1 MAEKR
6 MFAKGII
13 DSDMF
18 LDMPPTSQNLYFHL
32 GMRADDEGFINNAK
46 RIMRDVRASESDM
59 RTLIQNQYIIPF
71 DSGVIV
77 ITHWRLHNWIR
88 KERIHPTS
96 CEAEKALLE
105 MDGTGKYKLKNSDVS
120 QLSDMCQSNVSQT
133 SANCQPSIDKS
144 SIDKFSTSSSS
155 SSNARARAY
164 HHDHDDMKP
173 IFLFYEENFSTISS
187 YVAEILTGLVADF
200 SSEWVMQAMKTCAK
214 AGRQKCNIKYLEG
227 VLKGWKAD
235 GYSKPWEQSVR
246 KKGSEKHGLHGDAGE
261 EKSEYAAYFDGD
273 T

>member
-46 RIMRDVRASESDM
+46 RIMRDVRASDSDM

-105 MDGTGKYKLKNSDVS
+105 MDGTGKYRLKNSDVS
-120 QLSDMCQSNVSQT
+120 QLSDTCQTNVSQVSDVRQT
-133 SANCQPSIDKS
+133 NVSQVPDKCQLSIDKN
-144 SIDKFSTSSSS
+144 SIDKNSSSI
-155 SSNARARAY
+155 ARVRAY
-164 HHDHDDMKP
+164 HDNDEMSS
-173 IFLFYEENFSTISS
+173 IFHFYEENFSTISGFT
-187 YVAEILTGLVADF
+187 AEVLEGLQAAY

-235 GYSKPWEQSVR
+235 GGAKPWEQSSKAESEA
-246 KKGSEKHGLHGDAGE
+246 KKKFEE
-261 EKSEYAAYFDGD
+261 EKKAYRREVKWY
-273 T
+273 

>member
-105 MDGTGKYKLKNSDVS
+105 MDGTGKYKLKNNDVS
-120 QLSDMCQSNVSQT
+120 QLSDMCQSNVSQL
-133 SANCQPSIDKS
+133 SDGCQPTVSKVTAKCRPSIDKN
-144 SIDKFSTSSSS
+144 SIDKSS

-164 HHDHDDMKP
+164 HDDDEMSS
-173 IFLFYEENFSTISS
+173 IFHLYEENFSTISGFT
-187 YVAEILTGLVADF
+187 AEVLEDLRDTY
-200 SSEWVMQAMKTCAK
+200 SSEWVMQAMKACAK

-235 GYSKPWEQSVR
+235 GYVKPWEQSSKAESEA
-246 KKGSEKHGLHGDAGE
+246 KKRFEE
-261 EKSEYAAYFDGD
+261 EKKAYRREVKWY
-273 T
+273 